1 MNILVLVFFHFHWW
15 FFISLLLIILLV
27 EYTVNH
33 QQTPLKRHWQHFWLG
48 QWTFC
53 SLKIEWQ
60 KKGGGS
66 FSNSMI
72 FFGFRYWFLFKKLC
86 YLISSSPGQG
96 LCWYLT
102 FWCLFC
108 WLAVDVADPC
118 AQLLLLSFICSFGI
132 IGSEIWESRKCLLV
146 HSFHDPS
153 QFMNVKNYHLSQLSA
168 FVYVRLKCS

>member
-33 QQTPLKRHWQHFWLG
+33 QQTPLKRHWHFWLG

-86 YLISSSPGQG
+86 YLLSSSPGQG